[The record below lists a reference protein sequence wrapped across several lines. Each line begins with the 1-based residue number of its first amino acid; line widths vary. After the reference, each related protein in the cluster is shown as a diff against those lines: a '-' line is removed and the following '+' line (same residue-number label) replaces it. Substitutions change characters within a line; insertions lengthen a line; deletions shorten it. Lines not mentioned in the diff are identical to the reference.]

1 MGCYCFWNIG
11 NEACTIS
18 ICSVATSQ
26 VEEDWRATSQVW
38 GFVSQLWC
46 MFIVYYLRRHTLVKK
61 KLASPILIVPFVLCD
76 LFTLLKCYLNILVKN
91 WNNQGIHLIC
101 FSTLF
106 KCLLLF
112 HHLCQEGHSKIN
124 FNTSGERKVQQVVLR
139 FYGSLHHSLSRYS
152 VSLFSYFLLPL
163 LYINVFLYGDRV
175 VSPSYAFTWTVKLS
189 NWCEN

>member
-1 MGCYCFWNIG
+1 M
-11 NEACTIS
+11 
-18 ICSVATSQ
+18 
-26 VEEDWRATSQVW
+26 
-38 GFVSQLWC
+38 
-46 MFIVYYLRRHTLVKK
+46 
-61 KLASPILIVPFVLCD
+61 LCD

-175 VSPSYAFTWTVKLS
+175 VILSFVCIYLNCETEQLMWKLIRSNKFAFMAAISMYLWVYRLASCDCHVFVYLNLLWKILGI
-189 NWCEN
+189 